1 MEVMIAVQSGT
12 IFFTNNEQRNYNKQ
26 RTPTT
31 TRTPYHA
38 AKMIDANRKMQLL
51 VLRI

>member
-12 IFFTNNEQRNYNKQ
+12 HFFTNNEQRNYNKQ

-31 TRTPYHA
+31 TRTPRSRVDKNKYYLYMQIFV
-38 AKMIDANRKMQLL
+38 AK
-51 VLRI
+51 